1 MVLPVSFSQ
10 CLSLLRSV
18 LSLLLHIILLQATA
32 VEDMMTVATAAVED
46 MMAGI
51 RILNQLNTQ
60 TNTIQL

>member
-1 MVLPVSFSQ
+1 
-10 CLSLLRSV
+10 
-18 LSLLLHIILLQATA
+18 
-32 VEDMMTVATAAVED
+32 VATAAVED